1 MAISV
6 PQGDDTVLN
15 MTPMIDIVFQ
25 LVVFFM
31 LTLDMSSKDYIP
43 LTLPFAHHAVEDKDD
58 AADPIQSLKVVV
70 NLLPDGKIVL
80 KGNTYAM
87 TQDDPAGSMLAL
99 KELHRTLLNA
109 VQPDPEHP
117 NIREEDQHSK
127 IAIQVHGDRA
137 ALWRYVQWIIATA
150 SSPQIKIYKVYF
162 SVKQPQT
169 DEPGTAPKAQ

>member
-1 MAISV
+1 MKA
-6 PQGDDTVLN
+6 PKTDEAVLN

-58 AADPIQSLKVVV
+58 PSDPIQNLKVVV
-70 NLLPDGKIVL
+70 NVLPNGKIVL
-80 KGNTYAM
+80 K
-87 TQDDPAGSMLAL
+87 SMEGL
-99 KELHRTLLNA
+99 KALHRELVLAT
-109 VQPDPEHP
+109 QPDPDHP

-127 IAIQVHGDRA
+127 VAIQVHGDRA

-150 SSPQIKIYKVYF
+150 SSPQVKMYKIYF
-162 SVKQPQT
+162 SVKQPQ
-169 DEPGTAPKAQ
+169 EEAAGTAPKAP